1 MTNFCLAFCV
11 RLKFQSCQIL
21 STLDLLM
28 RPAGI
33 FCQWTKTTVSR
44 IHGTSFQ
51 SFEILES
58 RTKINLI
65 LVSSKTSRWQLLRQM
80 GVEHSVSCHCLTFSF
95 LLWMLKNTFTA
106 FPVSSLVFRCLCVVL
121 SNAICL

>member
-58 RTKINLI
+58 RTKRNLI

-80 GVEHSVSCHCLTFSF
+80 AL
-95 LLWMLKNTFTA
+95 NTQSPVTA
-106 FPVSSLVFRCLCVVL
+106 SHFPFYSGC
-121 SNAICL
+121 